1 MTVTTIYVHDGCQDN
16 EAKYLISLAIVT
28 HFLIH
33 TLKPPSAQIQGAS
46 SPVQLN
52 CIWWHFIFVGPQYGT
67 CFTHLA
73 LTILRSLLEVLKILA
88 PLL

>member
-1 MTVTTIYVHDGCQDN
+1 M
-16 EAKYLISLAIVT
+16 SLAIVT

-33 TLKPPSAQIQGAS
+33 NLKAPSAQIQGAM

-73 LTILRSLLEVLKILA
+73 PTEVISRSFENFGIPAIK
-88 PLL
+88 PS